1 MWQHGSWQAQPEEEG
16 YIASCVGS
24 FKFVG
29 YMRLGLTLSAASDL
43 EHSVIENFQRTSHR
57 SLDGSPGR
65 PRDSV
70 LVTGL
75 ELEPSYRSPVCTAL
89 YSGMG

>member
-1 MWQHGSWQAQPEEEG
+1 MWQNGNWQAQPEEEG
-16 YIASCVGS
+16 YTASRVGS
-24 FKFVG
+24 FKFAG
-29 YMRLGLTLSAASDL
+29 YMRLGLTLRAASNL
-43 EHSVIENFQRTSHR
+43 EHSVVENFQRTSHR
-57 SLDGSPGR
+57 SLDGGPGR

-75 ELEPSYRSPVCTAL
+75 ELEPSYLSPVCTAL